1 MSAVD
6 QKQEI
11 AIRKYEADVAS
22 QTASGPFVFTP
33 EQIAANKK
41 VFSLLTDIIPFD
53 DIHKHSDCD
62 LIYRFLIA
70 KRFNIDETVKGLRE
84 YVKWRADNKINEIIW
99 EPFPDELERLYR
111 FQGIDLFGQPIGY
124 NRPDPTF
131 VGEMMQKYPR
141 ELIIRY
147 NMKVIEQGRRICLS
161 LGADRI
167 ASIVDMDK
175 LGISIVRNMG
185 AMGLLKEVSTL
196 IQHQFPENMKTMLIQ
211 NGGYVFSGIWAI
223 VKPFLDERV
232 QKKIQNVGSGDSM
245 QQEMLKWVDV
255 NTVPVS
261 FGGKG
266 PETIRRFRALAEID
280 TLPKGSAPTWPIGA
294 YKGALAFE
302 DTTASTPSSPAS
314 PPATPAC

>member
-1 MSAVD
+1 MSGAE
-6 QKQEI
+6 QQQEF
-11 AIRKYEADVAS
+11 AIKKYEADVAS
-22 QTASGPFVFTP
+22 QNSSGPFTFTP

-41 VFSLLTDIIPFD
+41 VFSMLTDLIPFN

-70 KRFNIDETVKGLRE
+70 KRFNIDDTVKGLRE
-84 YVKWRADNKINEIIW
+84 YVKWRTENKINEILW

-111 FQGIDLFGQPIGY
+111 FQGVDLFGQPIFY
-124 NRPDPTF
+124 NRPDPAF
-131 VGEMMQKYPR
+131 ISEMMEKYPR
-141 ELIIRY
+141 EFILRF

-167 ASIVDMDK
+167 ASIVDMNK

-185 AMGLLKEVSTL
+185 AMGLLKEGSTL
-196 IQHQFPENMKTMLIQ
+196 IQTQFPENMKTMLIQ
-211 NGGYVFSGIWAI
+211 NGGFVFSGIWAI

-245 QQEMLKWVDV
+245 VVEMAKWVDV

-266 PETIRRFRALAEID
+266 PENTKRFRALAELD
-280 TLPKGSAPTWPIGA
+280 TLAKGSAPSWPIGA

-302 DTTASTPSSPAS
+302 DDAASNPSSPAS
-314 PPATPAC
+314 PPATPAL